1 MNSSLVFRIEVEL
14 FFSDSIINLNKTLK
28 QNTLVAISNVGFKS
42 VARQDINIEYV
53 KNQYSESY
61 IPIFFQDSFS
71 SIINLSVNVIHIE
84 NSLMTDK
91 NQIKDYMIDKIVDT
105 KFSPCKNVI
114 KTYKDD
120 ERTRL
125 KTTDNSEKE
134 KPSFLREIIDQ
145 NYKYFVLNFIEI
157 YFNLKIKFN
166 SALEAIFKDNEKAK
180 KEDHGY
186 FYVI

>member
-1 MNSSLVFRIEVEL
+1 
-14 FFSDSIINLNKTLK
+14 
-28 QNTLVAISNVGFKS
+28 
-42 VARQDINIEYV
+42 
-53 KNQYSESY
+53 
-61 IPIFFQDSFS
+61 
-71 SIINLSVNVIHIE
+71 
-84 NSLMTDK
+84 MTDK

-125 KTTDNSEKE
+125 ITTDNSEKE